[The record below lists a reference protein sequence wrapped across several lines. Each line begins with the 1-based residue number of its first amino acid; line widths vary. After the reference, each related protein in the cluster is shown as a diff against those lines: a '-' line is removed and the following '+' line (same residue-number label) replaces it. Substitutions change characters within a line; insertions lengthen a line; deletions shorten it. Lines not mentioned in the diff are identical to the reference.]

1 MDTRNFPLLTP
12 EDLENGLIHGNL
24 DKSALETL
32 LNTNVHENEN
42 IDTLVNFFLQ
52 YIPGHRTMDEFI
64 AKSKIERLHS
74 MFERN
79 PPSFIF

>member
-1 MDTRNFPLLTP
+1 MDTRDSPLLTP
-12 EDLENGLIHGNL
+12 EDLENGLIRGHL

-32 LNTNVHENEN
+32 LNTYVHENEN

-64 AKSKIERLHS
+64 AESKIKRVHFL
-74 MFERN
+74 FE
-79 PPSFIF
+79 